1 VGGDLAGETPIKLG
15 DLIAAADGIAGITRH
30 TGRTEPSVIT

>member
-1 VGGDLAGETPIKLG
+1 MLADLVAT
-15 DLIAAADGIAGITRH
+15 ADSLAGITRH